1 MRVVNGVVKVLVV
14 RSLSCG
20 WVVDVEEKTK
30 AEVV

>member
-20 WVVDVEEKTK
+20 WVVVEEKTK
-30 AEVV
+30 YEGV